1 MKIIASLFGVG
12 KTSVWRCFHEFVAA
26 VNDVLLPIHI
36 KLPSSSELKQIS
48 DDYEWRY
55 CFPMAIGSIDGT
67 HIPVRA
73 PLEQAADYYNYKGW
87 HSTLTLAI
95 CDSKYRVYWLK
106 SGLPGRSNDSGAF
119 QDTLFHEM
127 INTNFLPNETKLIEG
142 IHIPYYLL
150 GDSAFRLSSWLI
162 KPYPAS
168 DDDDKTYFN
177 SKHTLAR
184 RTIECTFGRC
194 KGRWRRLLY
203 CLHLDIANVP
213 SVVNA
218 AFVLNNI
225 CEENS
230 EPMDSNWTRQ
240 AIELEDS
247 FGSGFNSNSIRGREP
262 ETDGQQIRNALMN
275 FLISHQ

>member
-1 MKIIASLFGVG
+1 MDNLLNLIELRSARRARV
-12 KTSVWRCFHEFVAA
+12 HEA
-26 VNDVLLPIHI
+26 LLEI
-36 KLPSSSELKQIS
+36 LEESSRRSPRFRSFPGNNSQRWYNIMVPQM
-48 DDYEWRY
+48 DDEEFRKH
-55 CFPMAIGSIDGT
+55 FRMGRGT
-67 HIPVRA
+67 FTYIVEKVR
-73 PLEQAADYYNYKGW
+73 PCLEREM
-87 HSTLTLAI
+87 T
-95 CDSKYRVYWLK
+95 R
-106 SGLPGRSNDSGAF
+106 F
-119 QDTLFHEM
+119 QDSLCVEK
-127 INTNFLPNETKLIEG
+127 IVAI
-142 IHIPYYLL
+142 

-162 KPYPAS
+162 KPYSAS

-225 CEENS
+225 CEEYS